1 MAGFGVFKPS
11 DVDMEAVRDLPTGT
25 DKESKMR
32 RKKMFRT
39 TDMNGNYGCS
49 VQTRGGSPGQVGR
62 PNFVLGWIDADF

>member
-1 MAGFGVFKPS
+1 MAGFGVFKAS

-49 VQTRGGSPGQVGR
+49 VRTRGGAVRGR
-62 PNFVLGWIDADF
+62 

>member
-1 MAGFGVFKPS
+1 MAGFGVFKAS

-39 TDMNGNYGCS
+39 ADGNGNGILSLAECDGLIRKTLQIEGFKFLES
-49 VQTRGGSPGQVGR
+49 D
-62 PNFVLGWIDADF
+62 L